1 MLCELSVWCNLYLI
15 VFFAL
20 HLSCTVQNKANRALY
35 SFFSENVS
43 EAKIIGIADLLQFT
57 SYIKHTS
64 LS

>member
-15 VFFAL
+15 VFFCIAFIM
-20 HLSCTVQNKANRALY
+20 HCTKPSKQ
-35 SFFSENVS
+35 SFIFLFSVNVS